1 MIRYT
6 TPTIPLVVEGK
17 DLTDNLDV
25 YVTLEQEVNR
35 VELTKCGTDLILTT
49 TTHEQTTD
57 TNVSFTLTQEE
68 TAMFNLRASV
78 SVQVNWID
86 ASGIRGATEIKTI
99 PVMRNLLDKV
109 IEYGN

>member
-6 TPTIPLVVEGK
+6 TPALEFDVEAV
-17 DLTDNLDV
+17 DLTENLDV
-25 YVTLEQEVNR
+25 YVSLEQGC
-35 VELTKCGTDLILTT
+35 VELEKKNADLTMT
-49 TTHEQTTD
+49 AVTHDNITD
-57 TNVSFTLTQEE
+57 THIVLVLTQEE
-68 TAMFNLRASV
+68 TARFNLRASV

-109 IEYGN
+109 ISYGD